1 MDNDVI
7 IELQLLNQFN
17 QESIALLSRIET
29 LISSIIVIS
38 GIVIAFILSWYVW
51 RLLLKPL
58 LSSYIKLPL

>member
-7 IELQLLNQFN
+7 TELQLLNQFN
-17 QESIALLSRIET
+17 QESITLLSRIET

-38 GIVIAFILSWYVW
+38 GIVIAFFTAWYFW
-51 RLLLKPL
+51 RLVLKPL

>member
-1 MDNDVI
+1 MDNDLI
-7 IELQLLNQFN
+7 IELQLLNQYN

-29 LISSIIVIS
+29 LISSIIIIF
-38 GIVIAFILSWYVW
+38 GIAIAFIIAWYVW